1 MQYYQLPEVDRL
13 LSGMRIAFKENGLTF
28 DLDT

>member
-13 LSGMRIAFKENGLTF
+13 LRGMRIVFKENGLTF
-28 DLDT
+28 DLDG